1 MIMKKN
7 ILSYCLIGLL
17 GYFFTA
23 CSANDSD
30 VITPSGTGKGGSMAR
45 FAVAGDYLYVVDSR
59 SLHVYE
65 LKDPTTPEKVKKVEL
80 GINIETI
87 FPYRGNLFIG
97 SQDGMHIY
105 SIQDPTTPTHLSTYT
120 HITSCDPVVVQDT
133 LAFVTLRNG
142 NACNRGLNQLEIID
156 ISDPTNPILLTTY
169 PMKNPFGLGID
180 GNTLFVGEGAFGLKV
195 LKVENPF
202 DISVIQT
209 VNNLHAFD
217 VIPSNNNLILTGQD
231 GVFQYDYSQPGN
243 LSLNSKLTSSNCQ

>member
-1 MIMKKN
+1 MKKN
-7 ILSYCLIGLL
+7 ALTNCLICFIGCL
-17 GYFFTA
+17 FFA
-23 CSANDSD
+23 CAANDSD

-80 GINIETI
+80 GVNIETI

-142 NACNRGLNQLEIID
+142 NACNRGQNQLDIIN
-156 ISDPTNPILLTTY
+156 ISNLTNPILLASH

-180 GNTLFVGEGAFGLKV
+180 GNTLFICEGTFGLKV
-195 LKVENPF
+195 FRIENPKN
-202 DISVIQT
+202 ISLVNT
-209 VNNLHAFD
+209 VQNLHAFD
-217 VIPSNNNLILTGQD
+217 VIPSNHNLILTGQD
-231 GVFQYDYSQPGN
+231 GVFQYDYSEPGY
-243 LSLNSKLTSSNCQ
+243 LSLNSKLTSTNCQ